1 MAFTRPRVCG
11 VERVPAYH
19 WNYRP
24 VRTPTSPLSET
35 AARVRGGVKKGLAI
49 AFGRSVK
56 KNPACP
62 GLPSPIHNERLVQS
76 IRHRAPHQAPSI
88 VTNNLEPKLRSSAH
102 LT

>member
-49 AFGRSVK
+49 AFGRSEK
-56 KNPACP
+56 KP
-62 GLPSPIHNERLVQS
+62 GVPWFAQPYPQ
-76 IRHRAPHQAPSI
+76 
-88 VTNNLEPKLRSSAH
+88 
-102 LT
+102 